1 MPGLL
6 EWPFEPETSRRYAS
20 PDCSFGLLGYT
31 NSGNLG
37 DEIQSLAARRFLPRV
52 DYILDREKLDRGPQ
66 RPARRRPIKLIMNGW
81 FAHDPGRWPPHPAV
95 RPLLVSMHLSDQM
108 TASGFSAA
116 ESLVVGANA
125 RWLRQHGPVG
135 ARDLWTLDILQTN
148 DIPAWFS
155 GCLTLTLQRPAD
167 LVRTD
172 SVVLN
177 DVSDAVA
184 DFVSSRIALPMKRT
198 THAETRV
205 VSARRRFAMAESL
218 LREYAQARFV
228 VTSRLHCALPCLALG
243 TPVLLIPPSGSA
255 KRFGGLIELVRHCT
269 ATEFPRCDFDFSLQQ
284 PPENPPGWMR
294 LRDRLLEQCRAYVS
308 ASIT

>member
-1 MPGLL
+1 MPGLR
-6 EWPFEPETSRRYAS
+6 EWLLKSELSRRNKS
-20 PDCSFGLLGYT
+20 PGCSFCLVGYT
-31 NSGNLG
+31 NSGNLC

-52 DYILDREKLDRGPQ
+52 DYILDREKLDRGPP
-66 RPARRRPIKLIMNGW
+66 RPARRRPVRLIMNGW
-81 FAHDPGRWPPHPAV
+81 FAHDPGSWPPHPAV

-108 TASGFSAA
+108 TASGLSAA

-167 LVRTD
+167 LERTD

-177 DVSDAVA
+177 DVSETVA
-184 DFVSSRIALPMKRT
+184 DFVSNRIALPVKRT
-198 THAETRV
+198 THANTHV
-205 VSARRRFAMAESL
+205 VSGQRRFQIAESL
-218 LREYAQARFV
+218 LREYAQARLV
-228 VTSRLHCALPCLALG
+228 ITSRLHCALPCLALG
-243 TPVLLIPPSGSA
+243 TPVLLIPPSGSS
-255 KRFGGLIELVRHCT
+255 KRFSGLIELVRHCT
-269 ATEFPRCDFDFSLQQ
+269 ATELLKCNFDFSLQQ

-294 LRDRLLEQCRAYVS
+294 LRDRLLNRCRTYVS